1 MVVFFDIDGTIVDDE
16 TQIIPESTIRAIEAL
31 GKNGHLAVVNTG
43 RPYAHI
49 DPRVRAMPFGAF
61 VCACGMELRL
71 GDDWLRRIYP
81 DQQLRR
87 YLLTAIRECGM
98 QTMLEPAEGALLL
111 DGEHSVHP
119 LTIRETERMRRKG
132 FAIRQIREG
141 EPLDFVKGVTF
152 DWPGCDR
159 EGFLK
164 RLEPYFTCIHRENTM
179 IEFVPKGCSKAA
191 GMLALL
197 EHLGI
202 SREDT
207 VAIGDSTNDVPM
219 FSVAKHTVC
228 MGNGMEEL
236 KAQAEYVTA
245 SVMEDGIEKA
255 LRHFELI

>member
-16 TQIIPESTIRAIEAL
+16 SQVIPESTVRAIETL
-31 GKNGHLAVVNTG
+31 GRNGHLAVVNTG

-49 DPRVRAMPFGAF
+49 DPRVRALPFGAF

-71 GDDWLRRIYP
+71 GDSWIFRKYP
-81 DQQLRR
+81 DQNQRR
-87 YLLTAIRECGM
+87 FLLKAIRECGM
-98 QTMLEPAEGALLL
+98 QAMLEADTCHLIL
-111 DGEHSVHP
+111 DGENSVHP
-119 LTIRETERMRRKG
+119 LVTREAERFLKKGYGVRDIRDS
-132 FAIRQIREG
+132 REL
-141 EPLDFVKGVTF
+141 EFVKGVTY

-159 EGFLK
+159 QEFLN
-164 RLEPYFTCIHRENTM
+164 RLEKNCECILRECTL

-207 VAIGDSTNDVPM
+207 LAIGDSTNDLPM

-236 KAQAEYVTA
+236 KAQAEYITA
-245 SVMEDGIEKA
+245 HIMEDGIEKA
-255 LRHFELI
+255 LAHFNLI